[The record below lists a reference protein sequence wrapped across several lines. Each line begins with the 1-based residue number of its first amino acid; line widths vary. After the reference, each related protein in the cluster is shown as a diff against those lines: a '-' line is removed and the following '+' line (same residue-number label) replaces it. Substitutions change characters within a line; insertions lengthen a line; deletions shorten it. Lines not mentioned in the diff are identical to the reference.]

1 MTTYDLVVRGGRV
14 CDGTGLP
21 AFTAD
26 VGVRQGRVARVG
38 RIDSSDAA
46 KVIDADGLW
55 VTPGFIDVHTH
66 YDAQLHFEPTCS
78 PSSWHGVTTVF
89 TGNCGFTFAPARSP
103 EDLEWLLAMLSR
115 VEGMS
120 AEGLQEGVSFGGG
133 AFGAFLDGLRA
144 GGVGINVAANVGH
157 CALRRWVMGDE
168 ASERAATD
176 IEIAAMCALL
186 REAVADG
193 AVGFTSSQL
202 DLHVAHDGRPV
213 PSNLAEPDEL
223 VALAATT
230 GESGARAIEFIPRT
244 FLPGYDDADRE
255 LVLRMCDAS
264 GLPVSTNTLSRIP
277 HSPDGWKRSLEFAE
291 EAAAQG
297 LRVLPQFAAN
307 HQGAHFSLD
316 STFLFDEYDTM
327 RSCLTSAA
335 GRREEMLRDPGVRD
349 KLRIELADWEGKSFL
364 FVPQVMRFEVV
375 HRPTH
380 EAYVDRTVSDVAA
393 ERGQDDLD
401 CFLDVSL
408 HEDLRTQFVLAAPP
422 DATRLAAT
430 EELIRSPH
438 VLAGSSDAG
447 AHLLSFCGADF
458 TTRLLTEWVP
468 EVLTFEEA
476 VSRLT
481 LVPAQVHGLADR
493 GVLREG
499 AAADLL
505 VIDRDRLATSTPRLV
520 RDFPANSARFVV
532 DASGYAAAIVNG
544 EVLLDDGRHTGAL
557 PGQVL

>member
-1 MTTYDLVVRGGRV
+1 MRRH
-14 CDGTGLP
+14 
-21 AFTAD
+21 
-26 VGVRQGRVARVG
+26 R
-38 RIDSSDAA
+38 DASA
-46 KVIDADGLW
+46 ATKVIDADGNW

-103 EDLEWLLAMLSR
+103 DDLDWLLSMLSR

-120 AEGLQEGVSFGGG
+120 ADALQQGVPFRGGSFRD
-133 AFGAFLDGLRA
+133 FIDGIA
-144 GGVGINVAANVGH
+144 SVGIGVNVAANVGH

-168 ASERAATD
+168 ASERVAT
-176 IEIAAMCALL
+176 EEEVVAMCALL
-186 REAVADG
+186 REALADG

-213 PSNLAEPDEL
+213 PSNLAAPDEL
-223 VALAATT
+223 VALAGAA
-230 GESGARAIEFIPRT
+230 GEAGA
-244 FLPGYDDADRE
+244 L
-255 LVLRMCDAS
+255 LLRMCRAS
-264 GLPVSTNTLSRIP
+264 GLPVNTNTLSRIP
-277 HSPDGWKRSLEFAE
+277 HAPDGWKRSLEFAE
-291 EAAAQG
+291 EAAALG
-297 LRVLPQFAAN
+297 LRVLPMFAAN

-327 RSCLTSAA
+327 RSCLTAPA
-335 GRREEMLRDPGVRD
+335 EQRARMLGDAGVRE
-349 KLRIELADWEGKSFL
+349 KLRVELADWEGKSFL

-375 HRPTH
+375 HRPEH
-380 EAYVDRTVSDVAA
+380 EGYVDRTVTEVAA

-408 HEDLRTQFVLAAPP
+408 AEDLRTQFVLAAPP

-447 AHLLSFCGADF
+447 AHLLSFCGSDF

-468 EVLTFEEA
+468 DVLTFEAA
-476 VSRLT
+476 VARLT
-481 LVPAQVHGLADR
+481 QVPAQVHGLTDR
-493 GVLREG
+493 GVLRPG

-505 VIDRDRLATSTPRLV
+505 VIDRDRLATSTPRFV
-520 RDFPANSARFVV
+520 ADFPGGSGRYVV
-532 DASGYAAAIVNG
+532 DAAGYDAVVVNG
-544 EVLLDDGRHTGAL
+544 DVVFDDGRDTGAR
-557 PGQVL
+557 PGSVIRG